1 MWLTHVPDGGT
12 QRAVKR
18 ARGSISCSLKGFLSS
33 YHKRGPSFPRQIPID
48 CADGGYVR
56 TVEAQLVKQIDLGI
70 HSAKL
75 KVGFRGDSILNFR
88 TMAKSSKSNR
98 TRTCQE
104 HLETVFSSVFG
115 PCDID
120 HQAWAGA
127 RVAEITKFIRE
138 GPSFDFLCKKSLRHA
153 RRAASLSILLGR
165 RRPGSTRNLQNI
177 DDLQRGQ
184 LEPLSRVQA
193 GVHGNPAQ
201 RDATNDLRARGVTWV
216 ALEVRD
222 SNRDAYAGELD
233 AVRDKIIRCA
243 RHAFVSEVSCVDA
256 WSTGSQPRNGAPCAK
271 LLQSRWNSTGWHQ
284 CRRLSLPLD
293 SRLNHIRGT
302 CGNRPCAMTLASVQM
317 DAHFVCSI
325 GGCLPPDIA
334 GHAVKLVNTKSDL
347 PVHLPPFR

>member
-138 GPSFDFLCKKSLRHA
+138 GPSLASTSFARSLCGTPA
-153 RRAASLSILLGR
+153 EQPASRSF
-165 RRPGSTRNLQNI
+165 
-177 DDLQRGQ
+177 
-184 LEPLSRVQA
+184 
-193 GVHGNPAQ
+193 
-201 RDATNDLRARGVTWV
+201 
-216 ALEVRD
+216 
-222 SNRDAYAGELD
+222 LD
-233 AVRDKIIRCA
+233 AAGLDRPETSKI
-243 RHAFVSEVSCVDA
+243 
-256 WSTGSQPRNGAPCAK
+256 
-271 LLQSRWNSTGWHQ
+271 
-284 CRRLSLPLD
+284 
-293 SRLNHIRGT
+293 
-302 CGNRPCAMTLASVQM
+302 
-317 DAHFVCSI
+317 
-325 GGCLPPDIA
+325 
-334 GHAVKLVNTKSDL
+334 
-347 PVHLPPFR
+347 